1 MKADRRTIYTQNVIK
16 EALLKLLDNQSLKK
30 ITVKEICLEAD
41 INRATFYRHY
51 TDIYNLYEEI
61 CKEIISKVY
70 PLEENTFF
78 SYQLLEIIKE
88 NQGFYKE
95 FFHAHINSPHF
106 KKIIKNIFDDQ
117 NNIAKRRKD
126 YDPKDFKYVFDF
138 HIYGV
143 TGLLKEWVDSGCQES
158 IDEIYEVINKI
169 TRNIA

>member
-1 MKADRRTIYTQNVIK
+1 MKVDRRTIYTQNVIK

-30 ITVKEICLEAD
+30 ITVREICLKAD
-41 INRATFYRHY
+41 VNRATFYRHF

-70 PLEENTFF
+70 PLEENTYF

-95 FFHAHINSPHF
+95 FFHAHINSPDL
-106 KKIIKNIFDDQ
+106 KKIIKTIFDDQ
-117 NNIAKRRKD
+117 NNMDKTN
-126 YDPKDFKYVFDF
+126 YDPKDYKYVFDF

-143 TGLLKEWVDSGCQES
+143 TGLLKEWVDNNCQEP

-169 TRNIA
+169 TKNII